1 MAKGGYV
8 KRALKILGFCAVSSP
23 AFCVAAEGVMIATPG
38 PGMFEMPVVA
48 AMRNG
53 YFRKEGL
60 EVYKLQVQP
69 DIAVRALVAREI
81 DYSLAWG
88 ASIRAA
94 MTGVPIKLVAAMTS
108 KPMHVFISRPEL
120 RFARDLKGKNIG
132 VDGLN
137 GTIDYLSR
145 VATRY
150 LGLDPERDIS
160 IVETGDSALR
170 LAALQSGIIAATVVD
185 VVVAV
190 RAQAAGFNRLVDLGD
205 IIDLPISGIAVTEA
219 KLANQR
225 EQIKKIIRATLRGTR
240 FIKQNRPESLRMM
253 QSYLRITPAQATR
266 IYGVSVGSL
275 TGDGLVSNRAIAV
288 DMRRARE
295 QLALIEDPSLSRVVD
310 WSLLGEITSEKR
322 KLPFWL
328 KLDEP

>member
-1 MAKGGYV
+1 
-8 KRALKILGFCAVSSP
+8 
-23 AFCVAAEGVMIATPG
+23 MIATPG

-48 AMRNG
+48 AMRNS

-88 ASIRAA
+88 ASVRAA
-94 MTGVPIKLVAAMTS
+94 MTGVPIKVVAAMTS
-108 KPMHVFISRPEL
+108 KPMHVFISRPEM

-132 VDGLN
+132 VDGFN
-137 GTIDYLSR
+137 ATIDYLSR
-145 VATRY
+145 VAMRY
-150 LGLDPERDIS
+150 LGLDPERDLS
-160 IVETGDSALR
+160 IVEIGDSALR

-190 RAQAAGFNRLVDLGD
+190 KAQAAGFNRLVDLGD
-205 IIDLPISGIAVTEA
+205 IIDLPVSGIAVTEA

-225 EQIKKIIRATLRGTR
+225 AQIKKIIRATLRGAR
-240 FIKQNRPESLRMM
+240 FIKQNRPEALRMM
-253 QSYLRITPAQATR
+253 QSYLRITPVQATH
-266 IYGVSVGSL
+266 IYDVSMGSL
-275 TGDGLVSNRAIAV
+275 TGDGLVSKRAIAI

-295 QLALIEDPSLSRVVD
+295 ELALIEDPPLSQVVD
-310 WSLLGEITSEKR
+310 WSLLGEIKSEKR
-322 KLPFWL
+322 NLPFWL